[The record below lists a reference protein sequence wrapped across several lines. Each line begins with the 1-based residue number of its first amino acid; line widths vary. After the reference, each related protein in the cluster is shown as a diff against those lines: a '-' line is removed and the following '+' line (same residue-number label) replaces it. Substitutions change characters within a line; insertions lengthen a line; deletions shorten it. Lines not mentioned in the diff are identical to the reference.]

1 MNGSIRVFNRNRCE
15 FVSEQVKKTQDVAC
29 FNDQRR
35 CVYVWMNQY
44 ALLIEQ
50 VPVDCNVDAVR
61 CVVKKSR
68 DRHGTLGE
76 SEYVFELFR
85 CCEPQPCNAEL
96 FAD

>member
-1 MNGSIRVFNRNRCE
+1 
-15 FVSEQVKKTQDVAC
+15 
-29 FNDQRR
+29 
-35 CVYVWMNQY
+35 MNQY

-85 CCEPQPCNAEL
+85 CCETQPCML
-96 FAD
+96 FSLYSLY